1 MDRELLRE
9 KIKEAY
15 KHSLSYSENF
25 RETIFLNQIENFI
38 LHINKNVLTKED
50 LPWIK
55 HILKE
60 MLEEAVPNNFMHKP
74 ELIKSMVEEYSLTLF
89 NQGEAYGKS

>member
-1 MDRELLRE
+1 MDRELLRK

>member
-38 LHINKNVLTKED
+38 LHINKNILTKED
-50 LPWIK
+50 LP
-55 HILKE
+55 
-60 MLEEAVPNNFMHKP
+60 
-74 ELIKSMVEEYSLTLF
+74 
-89 NQGEAYGKS
+89 